1 MPSNKLVKNNGFPTL
16 YGYGRGNGM
25 AEIVTQPNGEIRIV
39 RLSPFCNGFN
49 VKGNGVWEQYYYE
62 DFPSRSICARK
73 AESAWRR
80 LVRDIRKGRR

>member
-16 YGYGRGNGM
+16 YGYGCGNGM
-25 AEIVTQPNGEIRIV
+25 AKIVTQPNGDTKII

-80 LVRDIRKGRR
+80 LVKDVRKGKR